1 MADEQQVDPMIQVYK
16 WALGIAGSIIII
28 FGSFYINTV
37 EKNSDRAFVSVTEQ
51 TKQLLN
57 HEQRIT
63 TLEESKRNQEQLLRE
78 IKDKLDEVGRA
89 VITSHR

>member
-1 MADEQQVDPMIQVYK
+1 MDEERQVDPMIQVYK

-37 EKNSDRAFVSVTEQ
+37 EKNSDRAFISVTEQ
-51 TKQLLN
+51 TKQLMN

-63 TLEESKRNQEQLLRE
+63 TLEESKRNQEQILTE
-78 IKDKLDEVGRA
+78 IKNKLDEIGRA
-89 VITSHR
+89 VNARH